1 MISIEQ
7 DFDLVLANG
16 CVADGLGGEPRRAD
30 VGIRG
35 AKISSVG
42 DLANATAGKTIDCS
56 GMCVA
61 PGFIDVH
68 SHSDACIL
76 LRPDAPSKIRQ
87 GVTTEIVGQCGSS
100 ASPLT
105 GGARL
110 PSDWASHKYPR
121 PWRNAREYAALLRE
135 ASPLMNIVFLTGH
148 RNLRMA
154 VTGMEARPATKDEI
168 TAMTRLLAEEL
179 ENGSAGFSTGL
190 LYQPSCHALPEE
202 IKALAA
208 ECARHGGH
216 YATHLRSEG
225 EHLIEAI
232 DEAIETARASDVPL
246 QISHFKTSGKTNWH
260 KLETAISH
268 IEAARADGVRV
279 AADRYPYTAA
289 GTDLDVILPEWA
301 ERGDRSEILARLEDR
316 ATRNKIATEMMTTR
330 SPEYWSTVMV
340 GATWADSNA
349 SFRGHR
355 IDDIAAELEVPPA
368 EAVLRIVESDG
379 LRTGGFFFGMSEDN
393 LRRILSLPW
402 VMIGSDASLRSV
414 EGTLSDDHP
423 HPRAFGTFPRFLAL
437 CRDEKLMSLSEAVRR
452 ITSLPAETFG
462 LKGRGVIREGNVA
475 DICVFDPATI
485 RDTATYPRP
494 HAYPDGI
501 AHVIASGSLAF

>member
-1 MISIEQ
+1 MISIEH

-16 CVADGLGGEPRRAD
+16 SVADGLGGEPRRAD

-35 AKISSVG
+35 TTIYAVG
-42 DLANATAGKTIDCS
+42 DLANATARQAIDCS
-56 GMCVA
+56 SLCVS

-68 SHSDACIL
+68 SHSDTYIL

-100 ASPLT
+100 ASPLK

-110 PSDWASHKYPR
+110 PSDWASHKNPHS
-121 PWRNAREYAALLRE
+121 WHNAHEYAALLRE

-154 VTGMEARPATKDEI
+154 VMGMEARPATKNE
-168 TAMTRLLAEEL
+168 TVAMTRLLSEEL
-179 ENGSAGFSTGL
+179 EGGSSGFSTGL
-190 LYQPSCHALPEE
+190 LYQPSCHALAEE
-202 IKALAA
+202 IKAIAS
-208 ECARHGGH
+208 ECARQGGH

-225 EHLIEAI
+225 ERLIESI
-232 DEAIETARASDVPL
+232 DEAIETARASGVPL
-246 QISHFKTSGKTNWH
+246 QISHFKTSGKDNWH

-268 IEAARADGVRV
+268 IEAARAEGLRV

-301 ERGDRSEILARLEDR
+301 ERGDRTEILTRLR
-316 ATRNKIATEMMTTR
+316 NPATRAKIVDEMMTTR
-330 SPEYWSTVMV
+330 SLEYWSTVMV
-340 GATWADSNA
+340 GATWADSNT
-349 SFRGHR
+349 SFRGRR
-355 IDDIAAELEVPPA
+355 IDEISAELGVPPA
-368 EAVLRIVESDG
+368 EAVLRIVEADE

-414 EGTLSDDHP
+414 DGLLSDDYP

-437 CRDEKLMSLSEAVRR
+437 CRDEKLMTLGEAVRR
-452 ITSLPAETFG
+452 VTSLPAETFR
-462 LKGRGVIREGNVA
+462 LKGRGVIRKGNVA
-475 DICVFDPATI
+475 DICIFDPDTV
-485 RDTATYPRP
+485 RDSATYANP
-494 HAYPDGI
+494 HAYPTGI
-501 AHVIASGSLAF
+501 AHVICSGKLAL